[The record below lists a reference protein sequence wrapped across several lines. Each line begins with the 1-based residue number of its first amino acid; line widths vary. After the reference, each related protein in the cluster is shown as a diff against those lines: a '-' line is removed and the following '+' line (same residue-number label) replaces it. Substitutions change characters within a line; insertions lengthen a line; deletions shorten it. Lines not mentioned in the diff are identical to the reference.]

1 MIYVDDILAT
11 FETKA
16 DETSF
21 KQALFNRFPVGAYE
35 TAKWHLGIN
44 VTQTQNEIQLRQ
56 LPSIEEAIRKYGL
69 IDALTSK
76 TPTSSQHLEPKEE
89 HEKELDVTT
98 PYRGIVGTSLYISE
112 MTRPDTSLAVNQV
125 SKYVSNPTRRHWN
138 AAKRILK
145 YLKKTKNLGLI
156 FKRQGNQ
163 RLIGYTDADFA
174 NDTEKR
180 RSVSGF
186 VFTLNGTPI
195 SWKSRLQR
203 TTALSTCEAELEAL
217 FLCAKEALY
226 LRKLVQDFGYQQ
238 QATTIFCDNKSAI
251 IVANNP
257 SSGKRT
263 KHLSVKYHFLKDCLE
278 AGFIEIK
285 HISSEENI
293 ADIFTKPIVGEK
305 FLGLRNKL
313 LTEKLD

>member
-1 MIYVDDILAT
+1 MTGPGAFKSTPLRRCCYGLVLLTPRAYSR
-11 FETKA
+11 FKLRNALRESSRTKKKKA
-16 DETSF
+16 RNGPSSTSIVWLTRGRRHT
-21 KQALFNRFPVGAYE
+21 ALGQYSRECIGNCDVARRRRMNIRTDRCRIAHV
-35 TAKWHLGIN
+35 
-44 VTQTQNEIQLRQ
+44 RQ
-56 LPSIEEAIRKYGL
+56 LTDIR
-69 IDALTSK
+69 
-76 TPTSSQHLEPKEE
+76 
-89 HEKELDVTT
+89 DV
-98 PYRGIVGTSLYISE
+98 
-112 MTRPDTSLAVNQV
+112 
-125 SKYVSNPTRRHWN
+125 
-138 AAKRILK
+138 
-145 YLKKTKNLGLI
+145 
-156 FKRQGNQ
+156 
-163 RLIGYTDADFA
+163 
-174 NDTEKR
+174 
-180 RSVSGF
+180 
-186 VFTLNGTPI
+186 LNGTPI

-238 QATTIFCDNKSAI
+238 KATTIFCDNKSAI